1 MKNFVSVFAVAV
13 VVLVVLLCAGCKR
26 RETLAPPVEEELIGP
41 AIGPGE
47 EIVLPPEVPSIADF
61 AEPEDTAVFQDIH
74 FDFDRSD
81 IRPVD
86 RPTLQAIAEHLTA
99 NPSVYLL
106 IEGHC
111 DERGTNEYNLALGER
126 RALSTRAFLVG
137 LGVEGQMIVTITLGE
152 ESPINPGHDEAAWT
166 ENRRAHFKVAI
177 KGGEVTEVTEAPEVV
192 E

>member
-1 MKNFVSVFAVAV
+1 MKRFVSVFAVAA
-13 VVLVVLLCAGCKR
+13 VVLAVLLCAGCKR
-26 RETLAPPVEEELIGP
+26 RETLAPPVDEELIGP
-41 AIGPGE
+41 VIGPGE

-61 AEPEDTAVFQDIH
+61 VEPEDTAVFQDIH
-74 FDFDRSD
+74 FDFDRSE

-86 RPTLQAIAEHLTA
+86 RPTLQAIGEHLSA

-152 ESPINPGHDEAAWT
+152 ESPINPGHDEAAWA

-177 KGGEVTEVTEAPEVV
+177 KGAEAPEAPEVA